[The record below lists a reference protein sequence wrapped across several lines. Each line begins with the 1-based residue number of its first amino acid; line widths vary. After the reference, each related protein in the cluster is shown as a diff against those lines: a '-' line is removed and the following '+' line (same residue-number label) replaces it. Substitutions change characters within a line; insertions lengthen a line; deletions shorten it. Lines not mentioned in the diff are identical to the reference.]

1 MLSLLLLP
9 LFSRLSL
16 AKNHRLYALHT
27 ESCVI
32 KVERKSCPGM
42 REKSFKPYNGKTTT
56 EESFQVVDEAECL
69 KQAESLAKIVRKGIL
84 QEKRVHIK
92 YRGQSL
98 PTEIVKKTS
107 CRKNN

>member
-1 MLSLLLLP
+1 M
-9 LFSRLSL
+9 
-16 AKNHRLYALHT
+16 
-27 ESCVI
+27 E
-32 KVERKSCPGM
+32 
-42 REKSFKPYNGKTTT
+42 EKSSKPYNGKATT

-69 KQAESLAKIVRKGIL
+69 KQAESQVKIVRKGIL

-98 PTEIVKKTS
+98 PMDIVKKAS